1 MKKSNIRAITIF
13 NKTSLFPVTVAVM
26 SCNISEPI
34 FFIKEAEKNVAKE
47 NMRDRLGHEIF
58 PGERYLKGFYQQK
71 SRSKNISIK
80 KFSILSYDLCLTP
93 EKIFDLFVEISNDP
107 TMNGNAQLKLL
118 EKPCKNVIF

>member
-1 MKKSNIRAITIF
+1 
-13 NKTSLFPVTVAVM
+13 M

-47 NMRDRLGHEIF
+47 NMRDRLGHEIL

-80 KFSILSYDLCLTP
+80 KFFILSYDLCLTP